1 MRKFFLLLLLLLFH
15 FNLYAQQKLPQTY
28 AVVVG
33 ISQYENSAIPSL
45 QFAHRDAQAF
55 ADYLQ
60 TKAGGN
66 VPQTHIRLLTGE
78 QATTAAVYEALQW
91 VMNAAAEN
99 DLVYFYFAGHGD
111 MENTTIYK
119 LGFLLTYNTPA
130 NNYINNS
137 IRLEDLNNFANTLSA
152 GKKAKV
158 VLITDAC
165 HSGKLAGS
173 GYRGNY
179 LVGNQLRTTV
189 ANEIRITSCSPE
201 ELSNENEAWGGGRGV
216 FSFYLINGL
225 IGFADEVKDGYVRL
239 SEIKQYVDSAVAV
252 DPVLKSNKVKQTPVI
267 PVNNKTGNFILSLAD
282 TVQMKQ
288 EQQSIKLNTMMAPMP
303 VVENKTPEMLVTDFI
318 GKLRDEDVSKI
329 KGLDTLLK
337 IPAAAILS
345 SFVKLCLKKTEA
357 DTLDIYG
364 KFIGVD
370 SNLQKLLQQLEQ
382 VLLSNE
388 EAANYFKKELVLLL
402 HTQTQQVINDY
413 MEGSEAELERRR
425 YYNAGS
431 NGYDAYPVMLQIAMK
446 LTDEQ
451 DFLYHAMEVNR
462 YYFEGVALMLKIPL
476 TENAAPLIERALQL
490 ELKAL
495 ELEKG
500 AACIY
505 NALGVLYLYKN
516 AIAKAEL
523 HFIKA
528 KEISSQWA
536 LPYSNLMGLY
546 IQKKEYA
553 KAKAMYDTAYILQ
566 PSLQNLYVNKG
577 LLEELQHNY
586 LMAEELQRKSI
597 VLNSRHYYPFERL
610 GYIYTKT
617 TNYAVA
623 DSFFYEA
630 DLRKR
635 GYHLKQFSFTASLP
649 VAPMPYVPIVLC
661 PFDTSKIRST
671 DVLGYFSWG
680 FKAYLDNNFAEAE
693 LKWKKVIELD
703 ATNPLV
709 FYWLGKMLF
718 DQKRL
723 KEADLLFNFAVDYY
737 LDDDVLKLYADSL
750 MKYSAYN
757 ADSSCFH
764 QNFMTGKYKPEEN
777 HYFLADLYEQRND
790 YAKAE
795 NQYRILIEYD
805 KKFIGPYKR
814 LWQLLEKIGRYNDA
828 EAILFQY
835 LSVNY
840 KPGAYEL
847 NAFYQRVTKVFP
859 DDGYWHLKA
868 GLFLY
873 EFAAASDK
881 NFKQD
886 KKMIF
891 PDEKEPENFL
901 QKNMTPDDYSN
912 SPVKL
917 PGTEKVIVFERPIN
931 TPFTDGIRYFLHA
944 DSLIGAEEAI
954 SASIN
959 DKTGDLYLWQGL
971 PSYAAVHYQK
981 SVDMLPLN
989 SSVRNKL
996 IDVYDGLYQFSNA
1009 SINLDTL
1016 TARNEL
1022 TFEKQLLQSKYFIH
1036 SAKYLE
1042 AESNLIEAE
1051 DIYPYASS
1059 VINDLFGRLYLLVG
1073 NSKDAIKYYL
1083 QYLEL
1088 LPGDSCAM
1096 YSISRIYAMQKNKT
1110 KAFEWL
1116 TKAIN
1121 HGFNFS
1127 WVLGADPAMNGL
1139 RSTSKFKNILAKQR
1153 FKQYPPPTNTY
1164 QRKG

>member
-1 MRKFFLLLLLLLFH
+1 MRKVFHLAFFLCVQFVLQ
-15 FNLYAQQKLPQTY
+15 AQQKPANTY

-33 ISQYENSAIPSL
+33 ISQYENPGIPSL
-45 QFAHRDAQAF
+45 QFAHRDAEAF

-60 TKAGGN
+60 TKAGGT

-78 QATTAAVYEALQW
+78 QATTAAVYDALQW
-91 VMNAAAEN
+91 VMNTAAEN

-173 GYRGNY
+173 GYRGNF
-179 LVGNQLRTTV
+179 LVGNQLRKTV
-189 ANEIRITSCSPE
+189 ANEIRITSCAPE

-239 SEIKQYVDSAVAV
+239 NEIKQYVDSAVAA
-252 DPVLKSNKVKQTPVI
+252 DPVLKANKVKQTPVI
-267 PVNNKTGNFILSLAD
+267 PVSNKTGDFVLSVTD
-282 TVQMKQ
+282 TSLMNKQ
-288 EQQSIKLNTMMAPMP
+288 QAAGEVMAMVAPLP
-303 VVENKTPEMLVTDFI
+303 VAGSRTPEMLVTDFFKEL
-318 GKLRDEDVSKI
+318 GMDDVSKI
-329 KGLDTLLK
+329 KGLDSLLK
-337 IPAAAILS
+337 TPAASVPYTFIQ
-345 SFVKLCLKKTEA
+345 LCLKDVEA
-357 DTLDIYG
+357 DTLNVKG
-364 KFIGVD
+364 EFIGID
-370 SNLQKLLQQLEQ
+370 ADYYNMLLEIQK
-382 VLLSNE
+382 VLTTDETAVTL
-388 EAANYFKKELVLLL
+388 FKKELVLLL

-451 DFLYHAMEVNR
+451 DFLYHAMQVNR
-462 YYFEGVALMLKIPL
+462 YYFEGIALMLKIPL
-476 TENAAPLIERALQL
+476 TANAAPLIERALQL

-495 ELEKG
+495 QLEKS

-516 AIAKAEL
+516 DIVKAEQ

-536 LPYSNLMGLY
+536 LPYSNLMSLF
-546 IQKKEYA
+546 IQRKQYA
-553 KAKAMYDTAYILQ
+553 KAQAMYDTAYALQ
-566 PSLQNLYVNKG
+566 PSFQSLYTNKG
-577 LLEELQHNY
+577 LLAEVQNNFLH
-586 LMAEELQRKSI
+586 AEELHRKSI

-635 GYHLKQFSFTASLP
+635 GYHLKPFISKFILP
-649 VAPMPYVPIVLC
+649 MVVEPYSPINLC
-661 PFDTSKIRST
+661 PFDKDKISET

-680 FKAYLDNNFAEAE
+680 FSAYLAKNFEEAE
-693 LKWKKVIELD
+693 NKWKKVIELD
-703 ATNPLV
+703 PENPLV

-718 DQKRL
+718 EQKRL
-723 KEADLLFNFAVDYY
+723 KEADLLFSFAVDYY
-737 LDDDVLKLYADSL
+737 LDEEPLKKYADSL
-750 MKYSAYN
+750 MKFSSYN
-757 ADSSCFH
+757 ADSSCFMR
-764 QNFMTGKYKPEEN
+764 NFMLGKYIRTEN

-790 YAKAE
+790 YGNAE
-795 NQYRILIEYD
+795 KQYRILISTEKD
-805 KKFIGPYKR
+805 FIGPYKR
-814 LWQLLEKIGRYNDA
+814 LWLLLEKIGRYNDA
-828 EAILFQY
+828 ESVLYQY
-835 LSVNY
+835 YAVN
-840 KPGAYEL
+840 KTGANEL
-847 NAFYQRVTKVFP
+847 NAFYKRVTEALP
-859 DDGYWHLKA
+859 NDGYWSLKA
-868 GLFLY
+868 GIFLY
-873 EFAAASDK
+873 EFVAASDK

-886 KKMIF
+886 KKAIF
-891 PDEKEPENFL
+891 PDAQEPEQFIE
-901 QKNMTPDDYSN
+901 KDMTPEVGN
-912 SPVKL
+912 THVEL
-917 PGTEKVIVFERPIN
+917 PGTRATVWLAKVIQTPI
-931 TPFTDGIRYFLHA
+931 TDGIRYLIRA
-944 DSLIGAEEAI
+944 DSLVGAEEKI
-954 SASIN
+954 SADIN
-959 DKTGDLYLWQGL
+959 DKTADLYLWQGL

-989 SSVRNKL
+989 TSVRNKL
-996 IDVYDGLYQFSNA
+996 IDVYDGLYQFTNA
-1009 SINLDTL
+1009 LINLDTL
-1016 TARNEL
+1016 AARNEL
-1022 TFEKQLLQSKYFIH
+1022 SFEKHLLHSKYFVH
-1036 SAKYLE
+1036 SAKYIEAEVSLLE
-1042 AESNLIEAE
+1042 AES
-1051 DIYPYASS
+1051 IYPYASPE
-1059 VINDLFGRLYLLVG
+1059 INDLFGRLYLLAG

-1088 LPGDSCAM
+1088 VPGDSCAM
-1096 YSISRIYAMQKNKT
+1096 YSISRIYALQKNKT

-1116 TKAIN
+1116 NKALK
-1121 HGFNFS
+1121 HGFNYG
-1127 WVLGADPAMNGL
+1127 WVLGTDPAMDIL
-1139 RSTSKFKNILAKQR
+1139 RNNLKFKNILTTQS

-1164 QRKG
+1164 QRKN

>member
-1 MRKFFLLLLLLLFH
+1 MQKLLTLCLLF
-15 FNLYAQQKLPQTY
+15 FSPVLFSQARPPQTY

-33 ISQYENSAIPSL
+33 ISQYENPGIPSL
-45 QFAHRDAQAF
+45 QYAHRDAEAF

-60 TKAGGN
+60 TKAGGT

-78 QATTAAVYEALQW
+78 QATTAAVYDALQW
-91 VMNAAAEN
+91 VMHAANEN

-173 GYRGNY
+173 GYRGNL

-225 IGFADEVKDGYVRL
+225 IGFADEAKDGYVRL
-239 SEIKQYVDSAVAV
+239 NEIKKYVDSAVAA
-252 DPVLKSNKVKQTPVI
+252 DPVLKANNVKQTPVI
-267 PVNNKTGNFILSLAD
+267 PVNNKTGNFVLSVTD
-282 TVQMKQ
+282 TSLMTKYQAAGEV
-288 EQQSIKLNTMMAPMP
+288 MATIAPLP
-303 VVENKTPEMLVTDFI
+303 VGSSLTPEMLVTDFFKEL
-318 GKLRDEDVSKI
+318 GMDDVSKI
-329 KGLDTLLK
+329 KGLDSLLK
-337 IPAAAILS
+337 IPAASVPFAFIQ
-345 SFVKLCLKKTEA
+345 LCLKDVEA
-357 DTLDIYG
+357 DTLNVKG
-364 KFIGVD
+364 EFIGID
-370 SNLQKLLQQLEQ
+370 ADYYNLLLEIQKLLTTD
-382 VLLSNE
+382 
-388 EAANYFKKELVLLL
+388 EAAATLFKKELVLLL
-402 HTQTQQVINDY
+402 HTQTQQVINNY
-413 MEGSEAELERRR
+413 LQGSEAELERRR

-462 YYFEGVALMLKIPL
+462 YYFEGIALMLKIPL
-476 TENAAPLIERALQL
+476 TENAAPLIERALQA

-495 ELEKG
+495 QLEKS

-516 AIAKAEL
+516 DIVKAEQ

-536 LPYSNLMGLY
+536 LPYSNLMSLY
-546 IQKKEYA
+546 IQKKKYA
-553 KAKAMYDTAYILQ
+553 KAQALYDTAFALQ
-566 PSLQNLYVNKG
+566 PSLQSLYTNKG
-577 LLEELQHNY
+577 LLAEVQNNFL
-586 LMAEELQRKSI
+586 LAEELQRKSI

-610 GYIYTKT
+610 GYIYSKT

-635 GYHLKQFSFTASLP
+635 GYHLKPFISR
-649 VAPMPYVPIVLC
+649 VIMPMVVEPYSPINLC
-661 PFDTSKIRST
+661 PFDKDKISET

-680 FKAYLDNNFAEAE
+680 FSAYLANNFEEAE
-693 LKWKKVIELD
+693 SKWKKVIELD
-703 ATNPLV
+703 AENPLV

-718 DQKRL
+718 EQKRL
-723 KEADLLFNFAVDYY
+723 KEADLLFGFAVDYY
-737 LDDDVLKLYADSL
+737 LDEEPLKKYADSL
-750 MKYSAYN
+750 MQFSAYN
-757 ADSSCFH
+757 ADSSCFMR
-764 QNFMTGKYKPEEN
+764 NFMFGKYIRAEN

-790 YAKAE
+790 YANAE
-795 NQYRILIEYD
+795 KQYRILISTAKD
-805 KKFIGPYKR
+805 FVGPYKR
-814 LWQLLEKIGRYNDA
+814 LWLLLEKIGRYTDA
-828 EAILFQY
+828 ESVLYQY
-835 LSVNY
+835 YTIN
-840 KPGAYEL
+840 KKTGANEL
-847 NAFYQRVTKVFP
+847 NAFYKRVTEALP
-859 DDGYWHLKA
+859 NDGYWSLKA
-868 GLFLY
+868 GIFLY
-873 EFAAASDK
+873 EFVAASDK

-886 KKMIF
+886 KKAIF
-891 PDEKEPENFL
+891 PDEKEPEQFVEA
-901 QKNMTPDDYSN
+901 NMTPEVGSRY
-912 SPVKL
+912 VQL
-917 PGTEKVIVFERPIN
+917 PGTKATVLLAKVIQTPI
-931 TPFTDGIRYFLHA
+931 TDGIRYLIRA
-944 DSLIGAEEAI
+944 DSLVGAEESI
-954 SASIN
+954 SADIN

-989 SSVRNKL
+989 TSVRNKL
-996 IDVYDGLYQFSNA
+996 IDVYDGLYQFTNA
-1009 SINLDTL
+1009 LINLDTL
-1016 TARNEL
+1016 AARNEL
-1022 TFEKQLLQSKYFIH
+1022 NFEKQLLQSKYFIH
-1036 SAKYLE
+1036 ASKYLE
-1042 AESNLIEAE
+1042 AKGNLLEAE
-1051 DIYPYASS
+1051 SIYPYASPE
-1059 VINDLFGRLYLLVG
+1059 INDLFGRLYLLAG

-1083 QYLEL
+1083 QYLAL
-1088 LPGDSCAM
+1088 VPGDSCAM
-1096 YSISRIYAMQKNKT
+1096 YSISRIYALQKNKA

-1116 TKAIN
+1116 NKALK
-1121 HGFNFS
+1121 HGFNYG
-1127 WVLGADPAMNGL
+1127 WVLGTDPAMDIL
-1139 RSTSKFKNILAKQR
+1139 RNNSKFKNIFATQS

-1164 QRKG
+1164 QRRN